1 MLPFRLFLWLND
13 VACLD
18 SGPLVD
24 LDAFVALVFQFVEK
38 GQIFLADG
46 GPCHPHDP
54 LVLGEEPA
62 RIVGEPLR
70 LAFLVPVL
78 EEQGYG
84 LAVLVGT
91 EDDLD
96 GWAFHGV
103 DVFGELSV

>member
-1 MLPFRLFLWLND
+1 MLVFLGLND

-24 LDAFVALVFQFVEK
+24 LDAFVALVFQFAEQGRV
-38 GQIFLADG
+38 FLADG
-46 GPCHPHDP
+46 GPRHPHDP

-62 RIVGEPLR
+62 RIVGKPFR

-84 LAVLVGT
+84 LAVLVGA

-96 GWAFHGV
+96 GWVFHGV
-103 DVFGELSV
+103 SSSPLNVP